1 VKVGEGMEQRIER
14 LEDRVDK
21 LEEKVEKQG
30 LESAETRVY
39 VKEIYKKLDDLKTSF
54 AYLSTPKNEPKNTE
68 ENERM
73 AKIIERCI
81 WAIVTIVGYFVGKGL
96 GV

>member
-1 VKVGEGMEQRIER
+1 MEQRVVK

-21 LEEKVEKQG
+21 LEEKVEKQA
-30 LESAETRVY
+30 LEYAETKVY
-39 VKEIYKKLDDLKTSF
+39 VKEIYKKLDDLKTSV
-54 AYLSTPKNEPKNTE
+54 ATITNQNQDNKDHN
-68 ENERM
+68 NERL